1 MTLLSLLVAAG
12 ILAAEPAP
20 PAPAKTGSQA
30 IIDEIL
36 KDREDTRKWLKSD
49 PSSYLAAIKRRDF
62 GAKTSLTVGAAS
74 DNDVRLEGLSAHQLR
89 VELRGERFH
98 VESVDADT
106 GFRIKNGTATV
117 READVEPSALGAGR
131 YTLRLSHQG
140 YPAIIVFD
148 PKSPRFK
155 EYHGIEY
162 FPPDLSYRYVL
173 PFQPDAKAERVA
185 IESTHSANRKATR
198 LGSFEFRVG
207 TTTCRLAAYRL
218 EEPGVGADAMSVFFR
233 DATTGKESYKVG
245 RYVEPKKEADG
256 RWALDFNMAYSP
268 ACAYSNHYNCP
279 VPPRENRLPVAI
291 RAGERDSH
299 YH

>member
-1 MTLLSLLVAAG
+1 MILPVLVAA
-12 ILAAEPAP
+12 ILFADEPKSKAAAAQEL
-20 PAPAKTGSQA
+20 KA
-30 IIDEIL
+30 ITQDIL
-36 KDREDTRKWLKSD
+36 KDREDTRNWLKGD
-49 PSSYLAAIKRRDF
+49 PTSYLAAIKRRDF
-62 GAKTSLTVGAAS
+62 GAKTALTVGAAA
-74 DNDVRLEGLSAHQLR
+74 DNDMRLTGLAGHHVRI
-89 VELRGERFH
+89 ELRGERFF
-98 VESVDADT
+98 VAAVDPGAS
-106 GFRIKNGTATV
+106 FRVKNGTATV
-117 READVEPSALGAGR
+117 READVDPSAIGVGP

-162 FPPDLSYRYVL
+162 FPVDLSYRHVL

-185 IESTHSANRKATR
+185 IESTHSAQRKATR
-198 LGSFEFRVG
+198 LGWFEFLVG

-233 DATTGKESYKVG
+233 DATTGKSSYKVG

-256 RWALDFNMAYSP
+256 RWVLDFNMAYSP

-279 VPPRENRLPVAI
+279 VPPRENRLPVMI
-291 RAGERDSH
+291 RAGEKDSH